1 MALSTYT
8 ELKAALADWLHR
20 TDLTSQIVD
29 FIDLAEVEI
38 NSEIRTRQ
46 MQVDE
51 TLSLTSGTKTVA
63 LPSRYIDP
71 ISLELVITGEN
82 NTPLFYVSPQNIS
95 SNTATSSR
103 PVFWTI
109 NGDNIEFEY
118 LADQTY
124 SLSFRMLKGY
134 DLAATETNDLL
145 TKYPGLYLFGALL
158 QAAPYMVD
166 DQRIGTWQNSYDKAL
181 SKAKKV
187 EGRNSRLVTLRTEFP
202 LSGASRNSNIITG

>member
-8 ELKAALADWLHR
+8 ELKASIADWLHNAA
-20 TDLTSQIVD
+20 LTSQIPD
-29 FIDLAEVEI
+29 FITLAEVEI
-38 NSEIRTRQ
+38 NSELRTRQ

-51 TLSLTSGTKTVA
+51 SLTLTSGTKTVA

-71 ISLELVITGEN
+71 ISLDLVITGEN
-82 NTPLFYVSPQNIS
+82 NTPLVYVSPQDLS
-95 SNTATSSR
+95 SNATTSSR
-103 PVFWTI
+103 PVYWTI

-134 DLAATETNDLL
+134 DIAATSTNTLL
-145 TKYPGLYLFGALL
+145 TKYPGLYLFGSLL
-158 QAAPYMVD
+158 QAAPYKRD
-166 DQRIGTWQNSYDKAL
+166 DESIGIWQNSYEKAM

-187 EGRNSRLVTLRTEFP
+187 EGRNSRLNSLRTEF
-202 LSGASRNSNIITG
+202 SSNGGGSTNIIAG